1 VSSVRRSFAAL
12 TFGLAALALASA
24 PASALGLTW
33 QTIGVAYYH
42 PDTAT
47 VYAGAD
53 FDNDSFVVGAGQE
66 TDGNIEDVTHLLV
79 DFDDET
85 LNITFDTI
93 LSTPTWN
100 NTSFNGMIFTS
111 VLPHGIAT
119 ATVGGSTTMAAFDN
133 SRVSFTGNQI
143 LVNWAGLSYVD
154 GTTVEILFSFVPEPS
169 SAALLLSAGLAA
181 AFGLRRR
188 S

>member
-1 VSSVRRSFAAL
+1 MSSARRSFAAL
-12 TFGLAALALASA
+12 VFGLATLALASA
-24 PASALGLTW
+24 QASALTG

-79 DFDDET
+79 DFDDEA
-85 LNITFDTI
+85 LNITLDTI
-93 LSTPTWN
+93 LPNPLWN

-119 ATVGGSTTMAAFDN
+119 ATVGGATTMAGFDN
-133 SRVSFTGNQI
+133 SRVSFTSNEI

-154 GTTVEILFSFVPEPS
+154 GTTVEILFTFVPEPTG
-169 SAALLLSAGLAA
+169 AALLLSAGLG
-181 AFGLRRR
+181 AFALRRR
-188 S
+188 RS